1 MKKFILSLAVAFAT
15 TFTFAQKFE
24 GTIIMGIEYDNLPP
38 ELEAYESMLPKENV
52 LKVKGNKSRV
62 EMPSMGGEQIV
73 IMDSDKQEGV
83 ILMNLMGQ
91 KIAMKMG
98 PEDFKAGEEAA
109 KESKTETEITK
120 ETKKIAGYTCTK
132 AIITDEEGEE
142 VEVWFTKEIPTV
154 ASESKKI
161 NGDIDGFPMQYPM
174 ERQGMSMVITV
185 TKVDKGSISDTEFD
199 TPEGYQEMTQ
209 DELQGMFQG
218 MGAGQ

>member
-1 MKKFILSLAVAFAT
+1 MKKFILSLVVAVAT

-24 GTIIMGIEYDNLPP
+24 GTIIMGIEYDNLPA

-120 ETKKIAGYTCTK
+120 ETKKIAGYNCTK
-132 AIITDEEGEE
+132 AIITDEDGEE
-142 VEVWFTKEIPTV
+142 MEVWFTKEIPTV
-154 ASESKKI
+154 ASENKKI
-161 NGDIDGFPMQYPM
+161 NGDIDGFPMQYSM
-174 ERQGMSMVITV
+174 ERQGMSMVVTV
-185 TKVDKGSISDTEFD
+185 TKVDKGNISDTEFD

-209 DELQGMFQG
+209 EDMQGMLNG
-218 MGAGQ
+218 MGQ